1 MRIRPCILYHI
12 RAVCFG
18 LKDSPPHQTTPAHNR
33 IHSHTVLTLI
43 LILGISAFILATGAT
58 AIVLRLSNRLG
69 ALDSPPIPGQV
80 KAETRPIPN
89 TGGLGI
95 AFAILTPMIVG
106 LIIISLHAAGAVDLT
121 TLVPDAVADHLPG
134 MVDSLALGWGLVI
147 ATLGLHILGLIDD
160 RRPLGPGIKLAAMI
174 GIATLLAILT
184 NTRLLELL
192 DARVGGSWLSVIITV
207 LWFVTITNA
216 FNFIDNMDGLAAG
229 VAAIAAACLLATSL
243 LAGQLFVPIVL
254 VLVVGAT
261 LGFLVFNFPPAR
273 IFMGDGGSLTI
284 GFLLAFATVRVTYL
298 PPSGGD
304 TLALAPHAVF
314 TPLIILAIPL
324 YDLVSVV
331 FIRLRQGR
339 SPFVGD
345 LGHFSHRLVR
355 RGLSKRNA
363 VLVIYGCTL
372 ITALGGVAM
381 PTLKPWQATLVFA
394 QTLAALCV
402 LALLERSSPERSS

>member
-1 MRIRPCILYHI
+1 M
-12 RAVCFG
+12 G
-18 LKDSPPHQTTPAHNR
+18 EGKDGVPR
-33 IHSHTVLTLI
+33 IHSPAVLTLV
-43 LILGISAFILATGAT
+43 LILGISALILAAGAT
-58 AIVLRLSNRLG
+58 AAVLRLSNRIG

-80 KAETRPIPN
+80 KADQRPIPN
-89 TGGLGI
+89 TGGIGI
-95 AFAILTPMIVG
+95 VFGILTPMIAG

-121 TLVPDAVADHLPG
+121 TLVPKAVADHLPG
-134 MVDSLALGWGLVI
+134 MVDSLKLGWGLVA
-147 ATLGLHILGLIDD
+147 ATLGLHILGVIDD

-174 GIATLLAILT
+174 GAAALLAVYT
-184 NTRLLELL
+184 DTRLLELL

-207 LWFVTITNA
+207 IWFVAVTNA
-216 FNFIDNMDGLAAG
+216 FNFIDNMDGLSAG

-254 VLVVGAT
+254 VLIVGAT

-273 IFMGDGGSLTI
+273 IFMGDGGSLAI
-284 GFLLAFATVRVTYL
+284 GFLLAFATVRVTYI
-298 PPSGGD
+298 PQPGGD
-304 TLALAPHAVF
+304 APAFAPHAVF

-339 SPFVGD
+339 SPLVGD

-355 RGLSKRNA
+355 RGLSKRDA

-372 ITALGGVAM
+372 VTALGGVAM
-381 PTLKPWQATLVFA
+381 PTLERWQATLVFA
-394 QTLAALCV
+394 QTLAVLCV
-402 LALLERSSPERSS
+402 LALLERSSPEQTP

>member
-1 MRIRPCILYHI
+1 M
-12 RAVCFG
+12 
-18 LKDSPPHQTTPAHNR
+18 
-33 IHSHTVLTLI
+33 LTLI
-43 LILGISAFILATGAT
+43 LILGITAFVLSAGGT

-69 ALDSPPIPGQV
+69 ALDSAPIPGQI
-80 KAETRPIPN
+80 KADTRPIPN

-95 AFAILTPMIVG
+95 VLGILTPIIAG

-121 TLVPDAVADHLPG
+121 TIVPEAVADHLPG
-134 MVDSLALGWGLVI
+134 MVDSLTLGWALVA

-160 RRPLGPGIKLAAMI
+160 RRPLGPGIKLATMI
-174 GIATLLAILT
+174 GAAALLAIFT
-184 NTRLLELL
+184 DTRLLELL

-207 LWFVTITNA
+207 IWFVAITNA
-216 FNFIDNMDGLAAG
+216 FNFIDNMDGLSAG

-254 VLVVGAT
+254 VLIVGAT

-298 PPSGGD
+298 PQSGGE
-304 TLALAPHAVF
+304 AAAFAPHAVF

-372 ITALGGVAM
+372 ATALGGVAM
-381 PTLKPWQATLVFA
+381 PTLEPWQATLVFA
-394 QTLAALCV
+394 QTLAVLFV
-402 LALLERSSPERSS
+402 LALLERSSPEQTP